1 MRPHAS
7 KPAHDD
13 AGTDR
18 ATASKPSR
26 TPERAAG
33 ATQQESLPQGLLQQG
48 VPILPRAAGNAAVV
62 QMLRQAGHP
71 GVEEAHQ
78 HGGGCGH
85 EYQQDEPASVQRSA
99 VHDVLRSAGQPL
111 DSGTRTDMEARFGA
125 DFADVRIHNDGAAR
139 TSAAEIGARA
149 YTSGSHIVLG
159 DGGGDRHT
167 LAHELTHVI
176 QQRQGP
182 VSGSDNGGGLKV
194 SDPSDRFEREA
205 EAQAT
210 RVLSGSAPVRAAA
223 EATAHAHGSGEPS
236 VQRMR
241 SDNPHAAGGTH
252 NGWELTAHHVVAHSQ
267 LTGALESMDGE
278 KRATLLRQAV
288 PEVITDTM
296 LANLKV
302 EIPPH
307 MNRDDFRTRFRAALV
322 KKGGGDTA
330 DFLGNNLNEIRYAF
344 YEWQGG
350 NQFLGPNT
358 SIRAEPTGSGEDTDY
373 DGLSFSPL
381 GDARFTNLTALGDE
395 LKAANAANDKKKQAR
410 LLREILSI
418 TVNAAPRPFDA
429 SAWTEVT
436 SVAEV
441 DRLAGDLGRA
451 HMRDYTYFM
460 MRMDDIGRGRYTGIS
475 QNEEKTKFFYFGEP
489 IQPMEIKGSFLYVK
503 LNTAQETVV
512 TKEKVSLAELL
523 PGAQLLAGNM
533 EFDLPAG
540 GHVNNGALSL
550 AGYAG
555 SVPVEQI
562 SPTRFRVSQNIYRNR
577 KLDTDATGMK
587 LSDFC
592 VEVGVPTS
600 TFLPRVLVE
609 ALA

>member
-18 ATASKPSR
+18 SAARKPSR
-26 TPERAAG
+26 APESAAST
-33 ATQQESLPQGLLQQG
+33 APQGLL
-48 VPILPRAAGNAAVV
+48 PLPHAMGNAAVV

-71 GVEEAHQ
+71 GAEETQ
-78 HGGGCGH
+78 HEGG
-85 EYQQDEPASVQRSA
+85 QASVQRSA

-111 DSGTRTDMEARFGA
+111 DHGTRTDMEARFGA
-125 DFADVRIHNDGAAR
+125 DFTDVRVHKGGAAR

-182 VSGSDNGGGLKV
+182 VSGTDNGGGLRV

-210 RVLSGSAPVRAAA
+210 RVLSGSAPARDAAA
-223 EATAHAHGSGEPS
+223 TAPARGSGEPS
-236 VQRMR
+236 VQRTR
-241 SDNPHAAGGTH
+241 SKNPYNVKDAEHH
-252 NGWELTAHHVVAHSQ
+252 GWELTAHHVVAHSQ
-267 LTGALESMDGE
+267 LAGALDSVDPG
-278 KRATLLRQAV
+278 KRETLLRQAV

-296 LANLKV
+296 LEELRAK
-302 EIPPH
+302 IPPH
-307 MNRDDFRTRFRAALV
+307 MNGDDFRTRFRAALV
-322 KKGGGDTA
+322 KTGGGPTA
-330 DFLGNNLNEIRYAF
+330 EFLGNNLNEARYAF

-358 SIRAEPTGSGEDTDY
+358 SLRAEPTGSGEDTDY

-381 GDARFTNLTALGDE
+381 GGDRFTNLTALGDE
-395 LKAANAANDKKKQAR
+395 LKAANAAQDKKKQAR
-410 LLREILSI
+410 LLRDILSI

-436 SVAEV
+436 SLAEV
-441 DRLAGDLGRA
+441 DRLAGALGRG

-460 MRMDDIGRGRYTGIS
+460 MRKDDIGKGRYTGIT
-475 QNEEKTKFFYFGEP
+475 QDEEGTKFSYFGEL
-489 IQPMEIKGSFLYVK
+489 IQPVEVKGSFIYIK
-503 LNTAQETVV
+503 LNTTQATVV
-512 TKEKVSLAELL
+512 TKETVPLVGLL
-523 PGAQLLAGNM
+523 PNAQFKGADV
-533 EFDLPAG
+533 EFDHPAG
-540 GHVNNGALSL
+540 GHFNNGNLTID
-550 AGYAG
+550 GYTE
-555 SVPVEQI
+555 SIPVDEI
-562 SPTRFRVSQNIYRNR
+562 SPGRYRMKKNIYQNR
-577 KLDTDATGMK
+577 KMEIDAPGMK
-587 LSDFC
+587 MFDYC
-592 VEVGVPTS
+592 MEVGVPTS
-600 TFLPRVLVE
+600 TFLPSVLVD
-609 ALA
+609 ALG

>member
-7 KPAHDD
+7 KPAHD
-13 AGTDR
+13 GTDTDR
-18 ATASKPSR
+18 STARKPLR
-26 TPERAAG
+26 TPESAG
-33 ATQQESLPQGLLQQG
+33 NAGNAGSTAPQGLL
-48 VPILPRAAGNAAVV
+48 PLPRAAGNAAVV

-71 GVEEAHQ
+71 GAEETHQ
-78 HGGGCGH
+78 HEGG
-85 EYQQDEPASVQRSA
+85 ESAVQRSA
-99 VHDVLRSAGQPL
+99 VHEVLRSAGQPL
-111 DSGTRTDMEARFGA
+111 DHGTRTDMEARFGA
-125 DFADVRIHNDGAAR
+125 DFTDVRVHKGGAAR

-182 VSGSDNGGGLKV
+182 VSGTDNGGGLRV
-194 SDPSDRFEREA
+194 SDPADRFEREA

-210 RVLSGSAPVRAAA
+210 RVLSGSAPARRGA
-223 EATAHAHGSGEPS
+223 EPSAPAQGSGAAS

-241 SDNPHAAGGTH
+241 SDNPHAVGGAH

-267 LTGALESMDGE
+267 LSSALDSVDPG

-307 MNRDDFRTRFRAALV
+307 MNRDDFRARFRAALV
-322 KKGGGDTA
+322 KTGGGDTA
-330 DFLGNNLNEIRYAF
+330 EFLGNNLNEVRYAF

-358 SIRAEPTGSGEDTDY
+358 SLRAEPTGSGEDTDY
-373 DGLSFSPL
+373 DGRAFSPL
-381 GDARFTNLTALGDE
+381 GDTRFANLTALGDE
-395 LKAANAANDKKKQAR
+395 LKAANRKKDKKKQAL

-436 SVAEV
+436 SVGEV
-441 DRLAGDLGRA
+441 DRLAGALGRD

-460 MRMDDIGRGRYTGIS
+460 MRMDEIERGRYTGIR

-489 IQPMEIKGSFLYVK
+489 IQPMEIKGSFLYIK

-512 TKEKVSLAELL
+512 TKEKVPLAVLL
-523 PGAQLLAGNM
+523 PHVQTVGGDV
-533 EFDLPAG
+533 EFDVPAG
-540 GHVNNGALSL
+540 GQLDQESLTLS
-550 AGYAG
+550 GYAG
-555 SVPVEQI
+555 SIPVERI
-562 SPTRFRVSQNIYRNR
+562 SADRCRMKKNIYQNR
-577 KLDTDATGMK
+577 KLETDAAGMK
-587 LSDFC
+587 LADYC
-592 VEVGVPTS
+592 KEVRVPTS

-609 ALA
+609 ALG

>member
-7 KPAHDD
+7 KPAHDGAETQRSTARKPLRAPES
-13 AGTDR
+13 AGNAGR
-18 ATASKPSR
+18 AGN
-26 TPERAAG
+26 AA
-33 ATQQESLPQGLLQQG
+33 PQGLL
-48 VPILPRAAGNAAVV
+48 PLPLAVGNAAVV

-71 GVEEAHQ
+71 GAEEAHQ
-78 HGGGCGH
+78 HEDG
-85 EYQQDEPASVQRSA
+85 QAASVQRSA

-111 DSGTRTDMEARFGA
+111 DHGTRTDMEARFDA
-125 DFADVRIHNDGAAR
+125 DFTDVRVHKGGAAR

-182 VSGSDNGGGLKV
+182 VSGTDNGGGLRV
-194 SDPSDRFEREA
+194 SDPADRFEREA

-210 RVLSGSAPVRAAA
+210 RVLSGSAPARRTA
-223 EATAHAHGSGEPS
+223 ETSAPAPGSGSAP

-241 SDNPHAAGGTH
+241 SDNPHAAGGAH

-267 LTGALESMDGE
+267 LTGALESVDPG
-278 KRATLLRQAV
+278 KRAILLRQAV

-302 EIPPH
+302 QVPPH
-307 MNRDDFRTRFRAALV
+307 MNRDVFREGFRSALV
-322 KKGGGDTA
+322 KTGGGDTA
-330 DFLGNNLNEIRYAF
+330 EYQGNNLNEIRYAF

-350 NQFLGPNT
+350 NQFLGPST
-358 SIRAEPTGSGEDTDY
+358 SLRAEPTSSGEDTDY

-381 GDARFTNLTALGDE
+381 GAARFTSLTTLGDE
-395 LKAANAANDKKKQAR
+395 LKAANAARDKKKQAR

-418 TVNAAPRPFDA
+418 TVNATPHPFDA
-429 SAWTEVT
+429 AAWTEVT
-436 SVAEV
+436 SADEV
-441 DRLAGDLGRA
+441 DRLAGALDRD

-460 MRMDDIGRGRYTGIS
+460 MRMDAIEQGRYTGITH
-475 QNEEKTKFFYFGEP
+475 NPEKTKFFYFGEP
-489 IQPMEIKGSFLYVK
+489 IHPVEIKGSFLYIK
-503 LNTAQETVV
+503 RNTPQATLVAKEVV
-512 TKEKVSLAELL
+512 PLSQLL
-523 PGAQLLAGNM
+523 PAVRTSGADV
-533 EFDLPAG
+533 EFEHPAG
-540 GHVNNGALSL
+540 GHYANGGLTL
-550 AGYAG
+550 DGYTE
-555 SVPVEQI
+555 SVPVEEI
-562 SPTRFRVSQNIYRNR
+562 APGRYRMKKNIHQNR
-577 KLDTDATGMK
+577 KLEVNAPGMK
-587 LSDFC
+587 MSDYC
-592 VEVGVPTS
+592 MQVGVPTS

>member
-13 AGTDR
+13 AGTGR
-18 ATASKPSR
+18 PVARKPAPA
-26 TPERAAG
+26 PERAGSAG
-33 ATQQESLPQGLLQQG
+33 PQGLL
-48 VPILPRAAGNAAVV
+48 PLPRAAGNAAVV
-62 QMLRQAGHP
+62 QLLRQAGHA
-71 GVEEAHQ
+71 GAEETHR
-78 HGGGCGH
+78 HGTDCGH
-85 EYQQDEPASVQRSA
+85 EQGGPVSVQRSA

-111 DSGTRTDMEARFGA
+111 DNGTRTDMEARFGA
-125 DFADVRIHNDGAAR
+125 DFTDVRLHTGGAAR

-149 YTSGSHIVLG
+149 YTSGNHIVLG

-182 VSGSDNGGGLKV
+182 VSGTDNGGGLRV

-205 EAQAT
+205 EEQAT
-210 RVLSGSAPVRAAA
+210 RVLSRSAPARESA
-223 EATAHAHGSGEPS
+223 EATAPAPGSGAPS

-241 SDNPHAAGGTH
+241 SDNPHAAGGAH

-267 LTGALESMDGE
+267 LSGALDSVDAE
-278 KRATLLRQAV
+278 KRAALLRQAV
-288 PEVITDTM
+288 PQVITDTM

-307 MNRDDFRTRFRAALV
+307 MNRDDFRTRLRTALV
-322 KKGGGDTA
+322 KTGGGGTA
-330 DFLGNNLNEIRYAF
+330 EFLGNNLNEIRYAF

-358 SIRAEPTGSGEDTDY
+358 GLRAEPTGSGEDTDY
-373 DGLSFSPL
+373 DGRSFSAL
-381 GDARFTNLTALGDE
+381 GDAQFTSLTALGDE
-395 LKAANAANDKKKQAR
+395 LKAANAAQDKKKQAR
-410 LLREILSI
+410 LLREILNI
-418 TVNAAPRPFDA
+418 TVNATPRPFDA
-429 SAWTEVT
+429 TAWTEVT
-436 SVAEV
+436 SVGEV
-441 DRLAGDLGRA
+441 DRLAGALGRA

-475 QNEEKTKFFYFGEP
+475 QNEEKTKFFYYGQP
-489 IQPMEIKGSFLYVK
+489 IHPMEIKGSFIYVK

-523 PGAQLLAGNM
+523 PEARPVGGSM
-533 EFDLPAG
+533 EFDLPADG
-540 GHVNNGALSL
+540 RVVNGALTL
-550 AGYAG
+550 PGYAG
-555 SVPVEQI
+555 SIPVEEVT
-562 SPTRFRVSQNIYRNR
+562 PTRYRIGQNIYRNR
-577 KLDTDATGMK
+577 KVDTDAAGMR

-592 VEVGVPTS
+592 EEVGVPTS

>member
-1 MRPHAS
+1 
-7 KPAHDD
+7 
-13 AGTDR
+13 
-18 ATASKPSR
+18 
-26 TPERAAG
+26 
-33 ATQQESLPQGLLQQG
+33 
-48 VPILPRAAGNAAVV
+48 
-62 QMLRQAGHP
+62 MLRQAGHP

-182 VSGSDNGGGLKV
+182 VSGNDNGGGLKV

-241 SDNPHAAGGTH
+241 SNNPHGVTGGEH

-267 LTGALESMDGE
+267 LTGALNSMDGG
-278 KRATLLRQAV
+278 KQATLLRQAV

-302 EIPPH
+302 KIPAH
-307 MNRDDFRTRFRAALV
+307 LNKDDFRTRLRAALV

-330 DFLGNNLNEIRYAF
+330 EFLGNNLKELRYAF

-350 NQFLGPNT
+350 NQFFGPNT
-358 SIRAEPTGSGEDTDY
+358 SLRAEPTGSGEDTDY

-381 GDARFTNLTALGDE
+381 GAARFTDLTALGDE
-395 LKAANAANDKKKQAR
+395 LKAANAAGDKDRQAH
-410 LLREILSI
+410 LLRQILSI
-418 TVNAAPRPFDA
+418 TVNSAPRPFDA

-436 SVAEV
+436 SLAEV
-441 DRLAGDLGRA
+441 DRLAEALGRD
-451 HMRDYTYFM
+451 HMRGYTYFM
-460 MRMDDIGRGRYTGIS
+460 MRMDDIAKGRYTGIS
-475 QNEEKTKFFYFGEP
+475 QNEDRTKFFYYGQP
-489 IQPMEIKGSFLYVK
+489 IQSLEVKGSFIYIK
-503 LNTAQETVV
+503 LNTQQETVV
-512 TKEKVSLAELL
+512 TKKQVALAELL
-523 PGAQLLAGNM
+523 PDAQLLAGKM

-540 GHVNNGALSL
+540 GRLNNGALAL
-550 AGYAG
+550 DGYAG

-562 SPTRFRVSQNIYRNR
+562 SPTRFRMDQNIFRNR
-577 KLDTDATGMK
+577 KLDTDDAGMK

-592 VEVGVPTS
+592 VQVGVPTS

-609 ALA
+609 AMA

>member
-18 ATASKPSR
+18 PTARKPSR
-26 TPERAAG
+26 APESAETAA
-33 ATQQESLPQGLLQQG
+33 PRGLL
-48 VPILPRAAGNAAVV
+48 PLPLAIGNAAVV

-71 GVEEAHQ
+71 GTEEAHR
-78 HGGGCGH
+78 HGAGCGH
-85 EYQQDEPASVQRSA
+85 EQDGQASVQRSAVHDVQRSA
-99 VHDVLRSAGQPL
+99 VHDVLRSAGQPM

-125 DFADVRIHNDGAAR
+125 DFTDVRIHNDGAAR
-139 TSAAEIGARA
+139 NSAAEIGARA

-182 VSGSDNGGGLKV
+182 VSGNDNGGGLRV

-210 RVLSGSAPVRAAA
+210 RVLSGSAPVREAA
-223 EATAHAHGSGEPS
+223 EATAPAHGSGEPS

-241 SDNPHAAGGTH
+241 SANPHAAGGEH

-267 LTGALESMDGE
+267 LSGALDSMDPG
-278 KRATLLRQAV
+278 KRAELLRRAV

-296 LANLKV
+296 LENLKV
-302 EIPPH
+302 EIPAH
-307 MNRDDFRTRFRAALV
+307 LNRDDFRTRFRAALV
-322 KKGGGDTA
+322 RTGGGDTA
-330 DFLGNNLNEIRYAF
+330 EFLGNNLNEIRHAF

-373 DGLSFSPL
+373 DGRDFSPL
-381 GDARFTNLTALGDE
+381 GDARFTNLTALGDQ
-395 LKAANAANDKKKQAR
+395 LKAANAAQDTKKQAR
-410 LLREILSI
+410 LLRDILSI
-418 TVNAAPRPFDA
+418 TVNATPRPFDA
-429 SAWTEVT
+429 GAWTEVT

-441 DRLAGDLGRA
+441 DRLAGALGRD

-460 MRMDDIGRGRYTGIS
+460 MRMDQIANGRYTGIT
-475 QNEEKTKFFYFGEP
+475 QNEEKTKFFYYGQP
-489 IQPMEIKGSFLYVK
+489 IHPMEIKGSFIYIK

-512 TKEKVSLAELL
+512 TNEKVSLADLL
-523 PGAQLLAGNM
+523 PGAQSLNGAM

-540 GHVNNGALSL
+540 GRVNNGALTL
-550 AGYAG
+550 PGYAG
-555 SVPVEQI
+555 SIPVEEV
-562 SPTRFRVSQNIYRNR
+562 SPTRYRVSQNIYRNR
-577 KLDTDATGMK
+577 KLDTDAAGMK

-609 ALA
+609 ALAR

>member
-7 KPAHDD
+7 KPAHDE

-18 ATASKPSR
+18 ATARKPSR
-26 TPERAAG
+26 TPERATGSAAPQG
-33 ATQQESLPQGLLQQG
+33 LLPQGLL
-48 VPILPRAAGNAAVV
+48 PLPRAAGNAAVV

-71 GVEEAHQ
+71 GAEETHQ
-78 HGGGCGH
+78 HGADCGH
-85 EYQQDEPASVQRSA
+85 EQDGQASVQRSA
-99 VHDVLRSAGQPL
+99 VHDVLRSAGRPL

-125 DFADVRIHNDGAAR
+125 DFTDVRVHDDGAAR

-182 VSGSDNGGGLKV
+182 VSGSDNGGGLRV

-210 RVLSGSAPVRAAA
+210 RVLSGSAPAREAAK
-223 EATAHAHGSGEPS
+223 ATAHAHGSGEPS

-241 SDNPHAAGGTH
+241 SDNPHAAGGAH

-288 PEVITDTM
+288 PDVITDSM

-307 MNRDDFRTRFRAALV
+307 MNRDDFRARFRAALV

-330 DFLGNNLNEIRYAF
+330 EFLGNNLNEIRYAF

-358 SIRAEPTGSGEDTDY
+358 SIRAEPTASGEDTDY

-395 LKAANAANDKKKQAR
+395 LKAANAAQDKKKQAR

-429 SAWTEVT
+429 TAWTEVT

-441 DRLAGDLGRA
+441 DRLAGALGRD
-451 HMRDYTYFM
+451 HMRDYSYFM
-460 MRMDDIGRGRYTGIS
+460 MRMDDIERGRYTGIS
-475 QNEEKTKFFYFGEP
+475 QNEEKTKFFYYGEP
-489 IQPMEIKGSFLYVK
+489 IQPMEIKGSFIYVK

-512 TKEKVSLAELL
+512 TKEKVSLADLL

-540 GHVNNGALSL
+540 GHVNNGSLTL

-577 KLDTDATGMK
+577 KLDTDAAGMK

>member
-18 ATASKPSR
+18 STARKPAR
-26 TPERAAG
+26 TPESAGNAGGAA
-33 ATQQESLPQGLLQQG
+33 PQGLL
-48 VPILPRAAGNAAVV
+48 PLPRGAGNAAVV

-71 GVEEAHQ
+71 GAEETHQ
-78 HGGGCGH
+78 HEGG
-85 EYQQDEPASVQRSA
+85 QDSVQRSA

-111 DSGTRTDMEARFGA
+111 DHGTRTDMEARFGA
-125 DFADVRIHNDGAAR
+125 DFTDVRVHKGGAAR

-182 VSGSDNGGGLKV
+182 VSGTDNGGGLRV

-210 RVLSGSAPVRAAA
+210 RVLSGSAPARRPA
-223 EATAHAHGSGEPS
+223 EASAPAPGPGAAP

-241 SDNPHAAGGTH
+241 SDNPHAAGGAH

-267 LTGALESMDGE
+267 LTGALDSVDPG

-302 EIPPH
+302 EIPSH

-322 KKGGGDTA
+322 KTGGGDTA
-330 DFLGNNLNEIRYAF
+330 EFLGNNLNEIRYAF

-350 NQFLGPNT
+350 NQFLGPST
-358 SIRAEPTGSGEDTDY
+358 SLRAEPTGSGEDTDY

-381 GDARFTNLTALGDE
+381 GGDRFTSLTALGDE
-395 LKAANAANDKKKQAR
+395 LKAANADQDKKKQAH

-418 TVNAAPRPFDA
+418 TVNATPRPFDA
-429 SAWTEVT
+429 ATWTEVT
-436 SVAEV
+436 SVGEV
-441 DRLAGDLGRA
+441 DRLAAALGRD

-460 MRMDDIGRGRYTGIS
+460 MRMDEIGQGRYTGIS
-475 QNEEKTKFFYFGEP
+475 QNEEKTKFLYFGEP
-489 IQPMEIKGSFLYVK
+489 IHPLEIKGSFIYIK
-503 LNTAQETVV
+503 LNTTQATVV
-512 TKEKVSLAELL
+512 TKEVVPLAKLL
-523 PGAQLLAGNM
+523 PNVRTKGADV
-533 EFDLPAG
+533 EFDGPVG
-540 GHVNNGALSL
+540 GHFDNRGLTL
-550 AGYAG
+550 DGYAE
-555 SVPVEQI
+555 SFPVEEI
-562 SPTRFRVSQNIYRNR
+562 SPGRYRMKKSIYQNR
-577 KLDTDATGMK
+577 KLEVDAPGMK
-587 LSDFC
+587 LSDYC
-592 VEVGVPTS
+592 EQVGVPTS

-609 ALA
+609 ALG

>member
-13 AGTDR
+13 AGGDR
-18 ATASKPSR
+18 STARKPSR
-26 TPERAAG
+26 TPDRAASTAPQG
-33 ATQQESLPQGLLQQG
+33 SLPKGPL
-48 VPILPRAAGNAAVV
+48 PLPRAAGNAAVV

-71 GVEEAHQ
+71 GAEETHQ
-78 HGGGCGH
+78 HGERCGH
-85 EYQQDEPASVQRSA
+85 EPGGQAPVQRSA
-99 VHDVLRSAGQPL
+99 VHEVLRSSGRPL

-125 DFADVRIHNDGAAR
+125 DFTDVRIHNDGAAR

-159 DGGGDRHT
+159 EGGGDRHT

-182 VSGSDNGGGLKV
+182 VSGSDNGGGLRV

-210 RVLSGSAPVRAAA
+210 RVLSGSAPVRAATD
-223 EATAHAHGSGEPS
+223 ATAHTHGSGEPS

-241 SDNPHAAGGTH
+241 SDNPHASGGAH

-330 DFLGNNLNEIRYAF
+330 EFLGNNLNEIRYAF

-358 SIRAEPTGSGEDTDY
+358 SLRAEPTASGEDTDY
-373 DGLSFSPL
+373 DGQSFSPL
-381 GDARFTNLTALGDE
+381 GDARFTQLTALGDE
-395 LKAANAANDKKKQAR
+395 LKAANAAGDKKRQAR
-410 LLREILSI
+410 LLRDILSI

-429 SAWTEVT
+429 GAWTEVT

-441 DRLAGDLGRA
+441 DRLAGALGRD

-460 MRMDDIGRGRYTGIS
+460 MRMDDIENGRYTGIS
-475 QNEEKTKFFYFGEP
+475 QNEEKTKFFYYGEP
-489 IQPMEIKGSFLYVK
+489 IHPMEIKGSFIYVK

-512 TKEKVSLAELL
+512 TKEKVSLTELL
-523 PGAQLLAGNM
+523 PGAQLVAGTM
-533 EFDLPAG
+533 EFGLPAG
-540 GHVNNGALSL
+540 GRVNNGSL
-550 AGYAG
+550 TLPGYAG
-555 SVPVEQI
+555 SVPVEEVA
-562 SPTRFRVSQNIYRNR
+562 PGRYRVSQNIYRNR
-577 KLDTDATGMK
+577 KLDTDAAGMR
-587 LSDFC
+587 LADFC